1 MDIDVAE
8 MQVEGQEIPV
18 GQIVVRAGPD
28 DEITVNGTKLKPT
41 STLAAL
47 RAGCAF
53 YNLSSSGS
61 KVKCFQ
67 RIAEHQKRLEL
78 EMVMAA
84 AKDSQKELEREP
96 HAPPTAEPPSE
107 LEQAKHRLTHL
118 PYSNWCPSCL
128 MHRAHRHERTGE
140 SHEGSIPTISFD
152 FFYTKADGQEGPT
165 EETPDWVLSLIIAC
179 SATGFT
185 ESVGSYEP

>member
-1 MDIDVAE
+1 
-8 MQVEGQEIPV
+8 
-18 GQIVVRAGPD
+18 
-28 DEITVNGTKLKPT
+28 
-41 STLAAL
+41 
-47 RAGCAF
+47 
-53 YNLSSSGS
+53 
-61 KVKCFQ
+61 
-67 RIAEHQKRLEL
+67 
-78 EMVMAA
+78 
-84 AKDSQKELEREP
+84 
-96 HAPPTAEPPSE
+96 
-107 LEQAKHRLTHL
+107 
-118 PYSNWCPSCL
+118 